1 MYNRLLIA
9 VDGSDEAT
17 HAARYGL
24 ELADIVGAAV
34 DLVYVIP
41 RRSLQM
47 TRTERERTRLRERG
61 NDILSAVAELADAD
75 TAVETH
81 LAEGTPAAE
90 ISSLAADLNADL
102 LVVGRQGMT
111 GVGRRVLGGVT
122 ERVLARGEVPICVV
136 PLGESASAAADCDR
150 LLVPTDGSDN
160 AAAAVP
166 HAAALATASAAAV
179 DVLNVVDL
187 QAAGGP
193 FNVGGLDTAFIERL
207 ETRGADAVETIAE
220 NIADAAPEISVNTAV
235 ERMTDGNGAA
245 AGIRAYVEAN
255 EIDLVVMGSHGRS
268 NLRRGLLG
276 SVASV
281 VLQTVDIPV
290 VIVKQGSIDSD

>member
-61 NDILSAVAELADAD
+61 NDILSAAAELADAD

-81 LAEGTPAAE
+81 LAEGTPAVE
-90 ISSLAADLNADL
+90 ISSLAGDLSADL

-136 PLGESASAAADCDR
+136 PLGESVPAADCDR

-220 NIADAAPEISVNTAV
+220 NIADAAPEISVNTAI
-235 ERMTDGNGAA
+235 ERMTDIHGAA

-290 VIVKQGSIDSD
+290 VIVKQGSIDSN

>member
-41 RRSLQM
+41 QRSLQM

-61 NDILSAVAELADAD
+61 NDILSAAAELADAD

-111 GVGRRVLGGVT
+111 GVGRRVLGGVS
-122 ERVLARGEVPICVV
+122 ERVLARSEVPICVV
-136 PLGESASAAADCDR
+136 PFSESVPTADCDR

-207 ETRGADAVETIAE
+207 ETRGGDAVETIAE

>member
-61 NDILSAVAELADAD
+61 NDILSAAAELADAD

-81 LAEGTPAAE
+81 LAEGTPAVE
-90 ISSLAADLNADL
+90 ISSLAGDLSADL

-136 PLGESASAAADCDR
+136 PLGESVPAADCDR

-220 NIADAAPEISVNTAV
+220 NIADAAPEISVDTAV
-235 ERMTDGNGAA
+235 ERMTDIHGAA

-255 EIDLVVMGSHGRS
+255 DIDLVVMGSHGRS

>member
-61 NDILSAVAELADAD
+61 NDILSAAAELADAD

-81 LAEGTPAAE
+81 LAEGTPAVE
-90 ISSLAADLNADL
+90 ISSLAGDLSADL

-136 PLGESASAAADCDR
+136 PLGESVPAADCDR

-207 ETRGADAVETIAE
+207 ETRGGDAVETIAE

-235 ERMTDGNGAA
+235 ERMTDIHGAA

-255 EIDLVVMGSHGRS
+255 DIDLVVMGSHGRS

-281 VLQTVDIPV
+281 VLQTVDIPI